1 MQTVQIFYNMVSLS
15 QVTVS
20 FGGFNLF
27 NDVSFLITSK
37 ERVGL
42 VGKNGAGKSTLLK
55 LIVGQMTPSSGEIS
69 IPRDLAV
76 GYLPQQMDVANS
88 RSVIDEAMT
97 AFSDTLKLAKDIEK
111 ISKELELRTDY
122 ESDGYAA
129 LINSLAEKS
138 ERFSLLG
145 GESLDAKVEV
155 TLTGLG
161 FKRTDFLRPTSEF
174 SGGWRMRIELA
185 KLLLREPNILLLD
198 EPTNHLDIESIQW
211 LEDYLKIYPGALM
224 LISHDRAFL
233 DNITDRT
240 IELSLGRAYDYRV
253 PYSRYVELRNER
265 RQQQQAAYKNQQKQI
280 EETKDFVERFRYKA
294 TKANQVQSRIKQLE
308 KLDIIEVDDED
319 NSALNIRFP
328 EAPRTGDLV
337 VKVNNVSK
345 TYDSNAVF
353 SDANFDILRGEKV
366 AFVGRNGEGKT
377 TLSKIIVG
385 SIDYQ
390 GELKIGHNV
399 SIGYFAQNQDELM
412 NPNDT
417 VLDTIDRVAVGD
429 IRTKIRDILGSFLFR
444 GEDVDKKVSVLS
456 GGERN
461 RLAMVK
467 LMLQPHN
474 LLVLDEPTNHL
485 DMRSKDILKDALA
498 KFKGTV
504 IVVSHDR
511 EFLNGLISKVYEFRD
526 GSVNEHIG
534 GIYNFLAKRKLQNLK
549 ELETRKEKEKT
560 EKSNLGISDRK
571 QEWLNRKEQDKI
583 IRKVASQVE
592 KVEANIGNLET
603 QIAQK
608 DAILCNPSNA
618 CINDDFFAE
627 YEALKTELNKTMHK
641 WEQLHYELEILK
653 EDD

>member
-1 MQTVQIFYNMVSLS
+1 MQTVQTFYNMVSLS

-27 NDVSFLITSK
+27 NDVSFLVAPK

-55 LIVGQMTPSSGEIS
+55 LIIGQISPSSGEVS
-69 IPRDLAV
+69 VPRDLAL
-76 GYLPQQMDVANS
+76 GYLPQQMEVSNS
-88 RSVIDEAMT
+88 RSVFDEAMT

-111 ISKELELRTDY
+111 ITKEIEQRTDY
-122 ESDGYAA
+122 ESDGYAT

-155 TLTGLG
+155 TLSGLG
-161 FKRTDFLRPTSEF
+161 FKRTDFTRPTSEF

-185 KLLLREPNILLLD
+185 KLLLQEPNILLLD

-211 LEDYLKIYPGALM
+211 FEDYLKSYPGALI

-233 DNITDRT
+233 DNVTDRT
-240 IELSLGRAYDYRV
+240 IELSLGKAYDYRV
-253 PYSRYVELRNER
+253 PYTKYVELRNER
-265 RQQQQAAYKNQQKQI
+265 REQQLATYKNQQKQI
-280 EETKDFVERFRYKA
+280 EETKDFIERFRYKA

-328 EAPRTGDLV
+328 EAPRAGDLV

-345 TYDSNAVF
+345 SYGSNTVF
-353 SDANFDILRGEKV
+353 SDANFDIIRGEKV

-377 TLSKIIVG
+377 TLSKIIIG
-385 SIDYQ
+385 DLDYQ

-417 VLDTIDRVAVGD
+417 VLDTIDRVAVGE
-429 IRTKIRDILGSFLFR
+429 IRTKIRDILGAFLFR
-444 GEDVDKKVSVLS
+444 GEDVDKKISVLS

-467 LMLQPHN
+467 LMLQPYN

-485 DMRSKDILKDALA
+485 DIRSKDILKKALA
-498 KFKGTV
+498 NFKGTV

-511 EFLNGLISKVYEFRD
+511 EFLSGLVSKVYEFRD
-526 GSVNEHIG
+526 GSVKEHIG
-534 GIYNFLAKRKLQNLK
+534 GIYDFLNKRKLENLK
-549 ELETRKEKEKT
+549 ELETQKERERT
-560 EKSNLGISDRK
+560 EKSDAGNTDRK
-571 QEWLNRKEQDKI
+571 QEWLNRKEQEKI
-583 IRKVASQVE
+583 VRKVTSQIE
-592 KVEANIGNLET
+592 KVEASISSLET
-603 QIAQK
+603 QIAEK
-608 DAILCNPSNA
+608 DTILCNPSNA

-627 YEALKTELNKTMHK
+627 YEGLKAKLNKTMHK
-641 WEQLHYELEILK
+641 WEQLHYELDILQEK
-653 EDD
+653 N